1 MMNEALNLKV
11 KVKPVLPLLVHSGVY
26 EGPCRVGDEK
36 SLNPEFERSR
46 AEEEL
51 KKFCKTLKSKL
62 TKEAELLDPTI
73 IEWGEDWVIPREELK
88 KIDSISD
95 GVDLFLIA
103 RSGLTQYPSIEI
115 ARRYRK
121 PVAMLGQVASVDI
134 SAYLRARG
142 MEGYAFIDFEELNHF
157 ISLLRVRKSLRQ
169 TRILIVSD
177 GGMLPVGVV
186 SSVWNMEDVKSRFG
200 IDYKCVPSN
209 EVFEEMDKV
218 LQSKSEQ
225 KKAEE
230 ITDGLVKKADR
241 IHMEKKYILQS
252 VNFYLAVKNLMRRY
266 GCNSFVIPCF
276 ELCVKR
282 IPAERKVTFCL
293 AHSLLKDEGFP
304 SACEGDINV
313 LLAMTLLMYL
323 SRKSAF
329 MGNSYMLDEKENI
342 IALHHDVPGLK
353 MKGLEES
360 DLPYEIRNFTVGGWG
375 ATIRYDFSKDK
386 GETVTLARFNPTAT
400 KLLVTKG
407 KIVGCGGFDMVGCSL
422 RAEIRVPDAVRLFHK
437 EMDFGHHLAMVY
449 GDYTEDLRDL
459 GKIVGF
465 EVIEV

>member
-1 MMNEALNLKV
+1 
-11 KVKPVLPLLVHSGVY
+11 
-26 EGPCRVGDEK
+26 
-36 SLNPEFERSR
+36 
-46 AEEEL
+46 
-51 KKFCKTLKSKL
+51 
-62 TKEAELLDPTI
+62 
-73 IEWGEDWVIPREELK
+73 
-88 KIDSISD
+88 
-95 GVDLFLIA
+95 
-103 RSGLTQYPSIEI
+103 
-115 ARRYRK
+115 
-121 PVAMLGQVASVDI
+121 
-134 SAYLRARG
+134 
-142 MEGYAFIDFEELNHF
+142 
-157 ISLLRVRKSLRQ
+157 
-169 TRILIVSD
+169 
-177 GGMLPVGVV
+177 MLPVGVV

-209 EVFEEMDKV
+209 EVFEEMNKV

-230 ITDGLVKKADR
+230 ITDRLIKKADR
-241 IHMEKKYILQS
+241 IHMEKKHILQS

-353 MKGLEES
+353 MKGLEKP

>member
-36 SLNPEFERSR
+36 SLNPEFERLR
-46 AEEEL
+46 AEEGL
-51 KKFCKTLKSKL
+51 KKFCENLKSKL

-73 IEWGEDWVIPREELK
+73 IEWGEDWVIPKEELK
-88 KIDSISD
+88 KLDSISNE
-95 GVDLFLIA
+95 VDLFLIA
-103 RSGLTQYPSIEI
+103 RSGLAQYPSIEI
-115 ARRYRK
+115 ARRYGK

-142 MEGYAFIDFEELNHF
+142 MEGYAFINLDELNRF
-157 ISLLRVRKSLRQ
+157 ISLLRVRKGLRQ

-200 IDYKCVPSN
+200 IDYKCVSSN
-209 EVFEEMDKV
+209 EVFEEMDRV
-218 LQSKSEQ
+218 LNSESEQ
-225 KKAEE
+225 KRAEE
-230 ITDGLVKKADR
+230 ITERLIKKADR
-241 IHMEKKYILQS
+241 VHMEKRYVLQS
-252 VNFYLAVKNLMRRY
+252 VNFYLAVKNLMKKY

-282 IPAERKVTFCL
+282 IPAEKKVTFCL

-304 SACEGDINV
+304 SACEGDVNV
-313 LLAMTLLMYL
+313 LLAMTILMYL
-323 SRKSAF
+323 SKKSAF
-329 MGNSYMLDEKENI
+329 MGNSYMIDEKENI

-353 MKGLEES
+353 MKGLEKP

-375 ATIRYDFSKDK
+375 ATIRYDFSRDK

-407 KIVGCGGFDMVGCSL
+407 EIVGCGGFDMVGCSL
-422 RAEIRVPDAVRLFHK
+422 RAEIRVPDAVELFHK

-449 GDYTEDLRDL
+449 GDYIEDLKDL
-459 GKIVGF
+459 GEIVGF
-465 EVIEV
+465 EVVEV

>member
-88 KIDSISD
+88 KLDSISD

-142 MEGYAFIDFEELNHF
+142 MEGYAFIDFDELNHF

-230 ITDGLVKKADR
+230 ITDRLVKKADR

-353 MKGLEES
+353 MKGLEKP

>member
-1 MMNEALNLKV
+1 MMKEALNLKV

-36 SLNPEFERSR
+36 SLNPEFERLR
-46 AEEEL
+46 AEEGL
-51 KKFCKTLKSKL
+51 KKFCKNLKSKL

-73 IEWGEDWVIPREELK
+73 IEWGEDWVIPKEELK
-88 KIDSISD
+88 KLDSISNE
-95 GVDLFLIA
+95 VDLFLIA

-115 ARRYRK
+115 ARRYGK

-142 MEGYAFIDFEELNHF
+142 MEGYAFINLDELNRF
-157 ISLLRVRKSLRQ
+157 ISLLRVRKGLRQ

-209 EVFEEMDKV
+209 EVFEEMDRV
-218 LQSKSEQ
+218 LNSESEQ
-225 KKAEE
+225 KRAEE
-230 ITDGLVKKADR
+230 ITERLIKKADR
-241 IHMEKKYILQS
+241 VHMEKRYVLQS
-252 VNFYLAVKNLMRRY
+252 VNFYLAVKNLMKRY

-282 IPAERKVTFCL
+282 IPAEKKVTFCL

-313 LLAMTLLMYL
+313 LLAMTILMYL

-329 MGNSYMLDEKENI
+329 MGNSYMIDEKENI

-353 MKGLEES
+353 MKGLEKP

-375 ATIRYDFSKDK
+375 ATIRYDFSRDK

-407 KIVGCGGFDMVGCSL
+407 EIVGCGGFDMVGCSL
-422 RAEIRVPDAVRLFHK
+422 RAEIRVPDAVELFHK

-449 GDYTEDLRDL
+449 GDYTEDLKDL

-465 EVIEV
+465 EVVEV

>member
-88 KIDSISD
+88 KLDSISNR
-95 GVDLFLIA
+95 VDLFLIA

-142 MEGYAFIDFEELNHF
+142 MEGYAFIDFDELNHF

-230 ITDGLVKKADR
+230 ITDRLVKKADR

-375 ATIRYDFSKDK
+375 ATLRYDFSKDK

>member
-11 KVKPVLPLLVHSGVY
+11 RVKPVLPLLVHSGVY

-51 KKFCKTLKSKL
+51 KKFYKTLKSKL
-62 TKEAELLDPTI
+62 TKEGELLDPTI
-73 IEWGEDWVIPREELK
+73 IEWGEDWVIPEGELEK
-88 KIDSISD
+88 LDSASNE
-95 GVDLFLIA
+95 VDLFLIA

-142 MEGYAFIDFEELNHF
+142 MEGYAFIDFDELNRF
-157 ISLLRVRKSLRQ
+157 ISLLRVRKSLHQ

-177 GGMLPVGVV
+177 GSILPVGVV

-200 IDYKCVPSN
+200 IDYKCIPSN

-218 LQSKSEQ
+218 LESESEQ

-230 ITDGLVKKADR
+230 ITDRLIKKANR
-241 IHMEKKYILQS
+241 IHMEKKHILQS
-252 VNFYLAVKNLMRRY
+252 VNFYLAVKNLMGRY

-304 SACEGDINV
+304 SACEGDINA
-313 LLAMTLLMYL
+313 LLAMMLLMYL

-342 IALHHDVPGLK
+342 IAVHHDVPGLK
-353 MKGLEES
+353 MKGLEKP

-375 ATIRYDFSKDK
+375 ATIRYDFSRDK

-400 KLLVTKG
+400 KMLVTKG
-407 KIVGCGGFDMVGCSL
+407 EIVGCSGFDMVGCSL
-422 RAEIRVPDAVRLFHK
+422 RAEIRVPDAVRLFHM
-437 EMDFGHHLAMVY
+437 EMNFGHHLAMVY

>member
-51 KKFCKTLKSKL
+51 QKFCKNLKSKL
-62 TKEAELLDPTI
+62 TKEGELLDPTI
-73 IEWGEDWVIPREELK
+73 IEWGEDWVILKEELEK
-88 KIDSISD
+88 LDSISNE
-95 GVDLFLIA
+95 VDLFLIA

-115 ARRYRK
+115 AHRYRK

-142 MEGYAFIDFEELNHF
+142 MEGYAFIDFDELNRF
-157 ISLLRVRKSLRQ
+157 ISLLRVRKSLHQ

-209 EVFEEMDKV
+209 EVFEEMNKV

-230 ITDGLVKKADR
+230 ITDRLIKKADR
-241 IHMEKKYILQS
+241 IHMEKKHILQS

-353 MKGLEES
+353 MKGLEKP